1 VINQSGILNR
11 RAFLR
16 TTGGACLA
24 SSVSPVLGQSSRVI
38 SGAPVHFDL
47 GVVVWIETQQS
58 IDAAIR
64 GIRALGLQTCQ
75 IGFEHLSKDVTAP
88 LKEALTRHNVRATAF
103 SEHGPG
109 QRVFDFY
116 AGPKTIG
123 IVPRATRDSRIRN
136 LQMAADVAAQCG
148 IPAIHTH
155 CGFIP
160 EDPNSPAYAE
170 AVSAM
175 KAVAQYCKA
184 HGCAF
189 LCETGESTPLTLR
202 RAIED
207 VGLDNIFVNLDL
219 ANLIL
224 YNKGNPV
231 EALKVF
237 GGLVHGIHAKDGLLP
252 TNTRE
257 LGQEVAL
264 GEGLVDFPGVF
275 KLLRQ
280 LNYQGPIHIERE
292 IDAEEWAKEVLRS
305 KTYLENIM
313 RQA

>member
-1 VINQSGILNR
+1 MINKSGILNR
-11 RAFLR
+11 RAFIW
-16 TTGGACLA
+16 TAGGACLA
-24 SSVSPVLGQSSRVI
+24 SSVSPVPGQSSHFAA
-38 SGAPVHFDL
+38 GAQVHFDL
-47 GVVVWIETQQS
+47 GVVVWIEEQQS

-64 GIRALGLQTCQ
+64 GVRALGLQTCQ
-75 IGFEHLSKDVTAP
+75 VGFEHLNKDVAAP

-109 QRVFDFY
+109 QRIFDFY
-116 AGPKTIG
+116 EGPKTIG
-123 IVPRATRDSRIRN
+123 IVPRSTRDSRIRN
-136 LQMAADVAAQCG
+136 LQLAADIAAKCG

-160 EDPNSPAYAE
+160 EDPNNPTYAE

-175 KAVAQYCKA
+175 KAVAEYCKA
-184 HGCAF
+184 RGCAF

-231 EALKVF
+231 EALTVL
-237 GGLVHGIHAKDGLLP
+237 GGLVRGIHAKDGLLP

-264 GEGLVDFPGVF
+264 GEGLVDFPAVF
-275 KLLRQ
+275 ELLRQ

-292 IDAEEWAKEVLRS
+292 IDEEGWAKEVLRS
-305 KTYLENIM
+305 KAYLENLM
-313 RQA
+313 GEA